1 MQYEVCGLNC
11 PSCAEKIEKQLKQ
24 NIDPEASVNITTRT
38 ITLTKGSVEEATK
51 IIQKIEPN
59 ATIAP
64 KTNMQAKTHNHE
76 HSQSNLK
83 ILLLSILLFGLG
95 FIYKPF
101 FLLGYILSGYPVLLS
116 AFQGIIRKDFLDEKF
131 LMSIATI
138 GAVAVGEWAEA
149 AAVMILY
156 SLGEHLEELA
166 SEKTRTAVTS
176 LIELT
181 PESVRVLSNGESI
194 LKDPSEVEIG
204 DLILVRAG
212 ERIPLDGIIVNGSST
227 LDTSALT
234 GESLPKEVTVDE
246 TVQSGVINLSS
257 PLTIQVKAKYE
268 NSTVARMLKP
278 IEEASEKKAS
288 SERFITRFA
297 RYYTPFVVLG
307 ALLIAL
313 LPPLFGAGSFSE
325 WGYRALVL
333 LVVSCPCALVI
344 SVPLAY
350 FSGIGRASQLG
361 ILVKGGEVFDKIS
374 HIDTTVWDKT
384 GTLTSG
390 EFEVVNIKCYSDLS
404 ENDLLQ
410 IAFSLEEHSNH
421 PLAQAIVKKA
431 NELNLKP
438 LDIEE
443 LKEIAGYGLE
453 GVIDNKTFYVGSV
466 KYMESLGFT
475 IEEEHSHAFVA
486 VATDNELLGA
496 FELLDKLKP
505 SSTKAISKL
514 KDRGLKTVVLT
525 GDRSMAAKKALQE
538 LPLDDLQ
545 AELLPEDKLAYV
557 NRLVETGKTPLFVGD
572 GINDAPVLA
581 SSFVGVAMG
590 GIGSDA
596 AIEASDV
603 VLVTD
608 EPVKVPLLFNLADA
622 VRQKVITNIT
632 LTLAVKFTVIGLSIF
647 GLASMWQAV
656 IADVGVTIV
665 AILNAASLFRQVN
678 N

>member
-166 SEKTRTAVTS
+166 SENTRTAVTS

-268 NSTVARMLKP
+268 NSTVARMLKL

-608 EPVKVPLLFNLADA
+608 EPVKVHLLFNLADA

>member
-166 SEKTRTAVTS
+166 SENTRTAVTS

-268 NSTVARMLKP
+268 NSTVARMLKL

-557 NRLVETGKTPLFVGD
+557 SRLVEAGKTPLFVGD

>member
-268 NSTVARMLKP
+268 NSTVARMLKL

>member
-166 SEKTRTAVTS
+166 SENTRTAVTS

-268 NSTVARMLKP
+268 NSTVARMLKL

-453 GVIDNKTFYVGSV
+453 GVIDNKTFYVGSI

>member
-166 SEKTRTAVTS
+166 SENTRTAVTS

-268 NSTVARMLKP
+268 NSTVARMLKL

>member
-234 GESLPKEVTVDE
+234 GESLPKEVTVDK

-268 NSTVARMLKP
+268 NSTVARMLKL